1 MIERYV
7 LRYFLAVVDQGNFT
21 RAAAQCRISQ
31 PTLSVGIAKLEAL
44 LGQTLFLR
52 TNRRIELTP
61 SGTRFAVHARRIEAE
76 FAAAE
81 RDLQDTAPTKL
92 VRLGIATTLPPSW
105 IAAALGRARRASTTE
120 RLEVVEG
127 RSSELVALLDRG
139 RIDVMLGAIGDDAH
153 GRVLFEEGFA
163 VAVASDHRLAG
174 RATLA
179 VADVAEETMIVRRHC
194 EALAETSR
202 FFTARGV
209 RPFMAART
217 VSDDRALTYV
227 RAGLGMTVMPL
238 SFASEGIAMIPLTG
252 FDPTRR
258 VGVLVA
264 NDSASRIEGSVMVA
278 TIEETFR
285 DLHAAEAGATISSD
299 TM

>member
-31 PTLSVGIAKLEAL
+31 PTLSVGIAKLEAA

-52 TNRRIELTP
+52 TNRRVELTP

-105 IAAALGRARRASTTE
+105 IAAALGRARRAPTTE

-139 RIDVMLGAIGDDAH
+139 RIDVMLGAISDDAR

-163 VAVASDHRLAG
+163 IAVASDHRLAG

-238 SFASEGIAMIPLTG
+238 SFASEGIAMIRLTG

-264 NDSASRIEGSVMVA
+264 NDSASRIQGSVMVA
-278 TIEETFR
+278 AIEETFR
-285 DLHAAEAGATISSD
+285 DLHAAGAGAD
-299 TM
+299 DLV

>member
-31 PTLSVGIAKLEAL
+31 PTLSVGIAKLEAS

-105 IAAALGRARRASTTE
+105 IAAALSRARRSSTTE

-139 RIDVMLGAIGDDAH
+139 RIDVMLGAIGDDAR

-179 VADVAEETMIVRRHC
+179 VADVVEETMIVRRHC

-238 SFASEGIAMIPLTG
+238 SFASEGIAMIRLTG

-278 TIEETFR
+278 AIEETFR
-285 DLHAAEAGATISSD
+285 DLHAAGAGADDLI
-299 TM
+299 

>member
-21 RAAAQCRISQ
+21 RAAVQCRISQ
-31 PTLSVGIAKLEAL
+31 PTLSVGIAKLEAA

-52 TNRRIELTP
+52 NNRRIELTP

-81 RDLQDTAPTKL
+81 RDLQDSVPTKL

-105 IAAALGRARRASTTE
+105 IAASLGRARRASTTE

-139 RIDVMLGAIGDDAH
+139 RIDVMLGAIDDDAR

-163 VAVASDHRLAG
+163 VAVAQDHRLAG

-278 TIEETFR
+278 AIEETFR
-285 DLHAAEAGATISSD
+285 DLHAAGTGTDGII
-299 TM
+299 

>member
-7 LRYFLAVVDQGNFT
+7 VRYFLAVVDQGNFT

-31 PTLSVGIAKLEAL
+31 PTLSVGIAKLEAS

-139 RIDVMLGAIGDDAH
+139 RIDVMLGAIGDDAR

-238 SFASEGIAMIPLTG
+238 SFASEGIAMIRLTG

-258 VGVLVA
+258 IGVLVA
-264 NDSASRIEGSVMVA
+264 NDSASRIEGSAVVA
-278 TIEETFR
+278 AIEETFR
-285 DLHAAEAGATISSD
+285 DLHAAGAGAD
-299 TM
+299 DLD

>member
-31 PTLSVGIAKLEAL
+31 PTLSVGIAKLEAS

-76 FAAAE
+76 FATAE

-139 RIDVMLGAIGDDAH
+139 RIDVMLGAIGDDAR

-163 VAVASDHRLAG
+163 VAVANEHRLAK

-238 SFASEGIAMIPLTG
+238 SFASEGIAMIRLTG

-258 VGVLVA
+258 IGVLVA

-278 TIEETFR
+278 AIEETCR
-285 DLHAAEAGATISSD
+285 DLHAAGAGADDLI
-299 TM
+299 

>member
-31 PTLSVGIAKLEAL
+31 PTLSIGIAKLEAS

-105 IAAALGRARRASTTE
+105 IAAALSRARRASTTE

-139 RIDVMLGAIGDDAH
+139 RIDVMLGAIGDDPR
-153 GRVLFEEGFA
+153 GRGLFEEGFA
-163 VAVASDHRLAG
+163 VAVANDHRLAG

-238 SFASEGIAMIPLTG
+238 SFASECIAMIRLTG

-278 TIEETFR
+278 AIEETFR
-285 DLHAAEAGATISSD
+285 DLHTAEADVDDLI
-299 TM
+299 

>member
-7 LRYFLAVVDQGNFT
+7 VRYFLAVVDQGNFT

-31 PTLSVGIAKLEAL
+31 PTLSVGIAKLEAA

-81 RDLQDTAPTKL
+81 RDLQDSVPTKL

-139 RIDVMLGAIGDDAH
+139 RIDVMLGAIGDDAR

-163 VAVASDHRLAG
+163 VAVAKDHRLAG

-278 TIEETFR
+278 AIGETFR
-285 DLHAAEAGATISSD
+285 DLHAAHIGADGII
-299 TM
+299 

>member
-1 MIERYV
+1 M
-7 LRYFLAVVDQGNFT
+7 RYFLAVVDQGNFT

-31 PTLSVGIAKLEAL
+31 PTLSVGIAKLEAS

-139 RIDVMLGAIGDDAH
+139 RIDVMLGAIGDDPR

-163 VAVASDHRLAG
+163 VAVANDHRLAG

-238 SFASEGIAMIPLTG
+238 SFASEGIAMIRLTG

-278 TIEETFR
+278 AIEETFT
-285 DLHAAEAGATISSD
+285 DLHAAGAGAD
-299 TM
+299 DLD

>member
-31 PTLSVGIAKLEAL
+31 PTLSVGIAKLEAS

-105 IAAALGRARRASTTE
+105 IATALSRARRSSTTE

-139 RIDVMLGAIGDDAH
+139 RIDVMLGAIGDDPR

-163 VAVASDHRLAG
+163 VAVAIDHRLAG

-179 VADVAEETMIVRRHC
+179 VTDVAEETMIVRRHC

-238 SFASEGIAMIPLTG
+238 SFASEGIAMIRLTG

-264 NDSASRIEGSVMVA
+264 NDSASRIEGSAVVA
-278 TIEETFR
+278 AIEETFR
-285 DLHAAEAGATISSD
+285 DLHAARAGAD
-299 TM
+299 DLD

>member
-7 LRYFLAVVDQGNFT
+7 VRYFLAVVDQGNFT
-21 RAAAQCRISQ
+21 RAAAQCRVSQ
-31 PTLSVGIAKLEAL
+31 PTLSVGIAKLEEA

-61 SGTRFAVHARRIEAE
+61 SGTRLAVHARRIEAE

-81 RDLQDTAPTKL
+81 RDLQDTVPTKL

-105 IAAALGRARRASTTE
+105 IAAALGRARGASATE

-139 RIDVMLGAIGDDAH
+139 RIDVMLGAIGDDPR
-153 GRVLFEEGFA
+153 GRTLFEEGFA
-163 VAVASDHRLAG
+163 VAVSNDHRLAG
-174 RATLA
+174 RTSLA

-217 VSDDRALTYV
+217 VSDDRALAYV
-227 RAGLGMTVMPL
+227 RAGLGMTVMPRC
-238 SFASEGIAMIPLTG
+238 FASEGIAMVPLTG
-252 FDPTRR
+252 FDVTRR
-258 VGVLVA
+258 VGLMIA
-264 NDSASRIEGSVMVA
+264 SDSASRIAGSAMVQA
-278 TIEETFR
+278 IEATFR
-285 DLHAAEAGATISSD
+285 EMHATTA
-299 TM
+299 

>member
-31 PTLSVGIAKLEAL
+31 PTLSVGIAKLEAS

-105 IAAALGRARRASTTE
+105 IAAALSRARRASTTE

-139 RIDVMLGAIGDDAH
+139 RIDVMLGAIGDDAR

-238 SFASEGIAMIPLTG
+238 SFASEGIAMIRLTG
-252 FDPTRR
+252 FDQTRR

-264 NDSASRIEGSVMVA
+264 NDCASRIEGSVMVA
-278 TIEETFR
+278 AIEETFR
-285 DLHAAEAGATISSD
+285 DLHAAEAGAGADNLI
-299 TM
+299 

>member
-31 PTLSVGIAKLEAL
+31 PTLSVGIAKLEAS

-105 IAAALGRARRASTTE
+105 IAASLDRARRASTTE

-139 RIDVMLGAIGDDAH
+139 RIDVMLGAIGDDAR

-209 RPFMAART
+209 RPIMAART

-238 SFASEGIAMIPLTG
+238 SFASEGIAMIRLTG

-264 NDSASRIEGSVMVA
+264 NDSASRIEGSAVVA
-278 TIEETFR
+278 AIEETFR
-285 DLHAAEAGATISSD
+285 DLHAAATGTDDLI
-299 TM
+299 

>member
-31 PTLSVGIAKLEAL
+31 PTLSVGIAKLEAS

-139 RIDVMLGAIGDDAH
+139 RIDVMLGAIGDDAR

-163 VAVASDHRLAG
+163 VAVANEHRLAK

-238 SFASEGIAMIPLTG
+238 SFASEGIAMIRLTG

-278 TIEETFR
+278 AIEETFR
-285 DLHAAEAGATISSD
+285 DLHAAGAGAD
-299 TM
+299 DLV

>member
-31 PTLSVGIAKLEAL
+31 PTLSVGIAKLEAS

-139 RIDVMLGAIGDDAH
+139 RIDVMLGAIGDDPR

-163 VAVASDHRLAG
+163 VAVANDYRLAG

-238 SFASEGIAMIPLTG
+238 SFASEGIAMIRLTG

-258 VGVLVA
+258 IGVLVA
-264 NDSASRIEGSVMVA
+264 NDSASRIEGSTMVA
-278 TIEETFR
+278 AIEETFS
-285 DLHAAEAGATISSD
+285 DLHAAGAGVD
-299 TM
+299 DLV

>member
-31 PTLSVGIAKLEAL
+31 PTLSVGIAKLEAS

-52 TNRRIELTP
+52 NNRRIELTP

-81 RDLQDTAPTKL
+81 RDLQDSVPTKL

-105 IAAALGRARRASTTE
+105 IAASLGRARRASTTE

-139 RIDVMLGAIGDDAH
+139 RIDVMLGAIDDDAR

-163 VAVASDHRLAG
+163 VAVANDHRLAG

-278 TIEETFR
+278 AIEETFR
-285 DLHAAEAGATISSD
+285 DLHAAGTGTDGII
-299 TM
+299 

>member
-31 PTLSVGIAKLEAL
+31 PTLSVGIAKLEAS

-139 RIDVMLGAIGDDAH
+139 RIDVMLGAIGDDPR

-238 SFASEGIAMIPLTG
+238 SFASEGIAMIRLTG

-264 NDSASRIEGSVMVA
+264 NDSASRIEGSAVVA
-278 TIEETFR
+278 AIEETFR
-285 DLHAAEAGATISSD
+285 DLHAAGASAD
-299 TM
+299 DLV

>member
-1 MIERYV
+1 VIERYV

-31 PTLSVGIAKLEAL
+31 PTLSVGIAKLEAS

-105 IAAALGRARRASTTE
+105 IAAALYRARRASTTE

-139 RIDVMLGAIGDDAH
+139 RIDVMLGAIGDDAR
-153 GRVLFEEGFA
+153 GRVLFEEGYA

-217 VSDDRALTYV
+217 VSDDRALTCV

-238 SFASEGIAMIPLTG
+238 SFASEGIAMIRLTG

-278 TIEETFR
+278 AIEETFR
-285 DLHAAEAGATISSD
+285 DLHAAGAGAD
-299 TM
+299 DLV

>member
-31 PTLSVGIAKLEAL
+31 PTLSVGIAKLEAS

-139 RIDVMLGAIGDDAH
+139 RIDVMLGAIGDDAR

-163 VAVASDHRLAG
+163 VAVANDHRLAG

-238 SFASEGIAMIPLTG
+238 SFASEGIAMIRLTG

-278 TIEETFR
+278 AIEETFR
-285 DLHAAEAGATISSD
+285 DLTRRKPVPTISTD
-299 TM
+299 AM

>member
-31 PTLSVGIAKLEAL
+31 PTLSVGIAKLEAS

-105 IAAALGRARRASTTE
+105 IAAALSRARRSSTTE

-139 RIDVMLGAIGDDAH
+139 RIDVMLGAIGDDAR

-163 VAVASDHRLAG
+163 VAVANDHRLAG

-179 VADVAEETMIVRRHC
+179 VAEVAEETMIVRRHC

-238 SFASEGIAMIPLTG
+238 SFASEGIAMIRLTG

-278 TIEETFR
+278 AIEETFR
-285 DLHAAEAGATISSD
+285 DLHAAGAGADDLI
-299 TM
+299 

>member
-31 PTLSVGIAKLEAL
+31 PTLSVGIAKLEAS

-105 IAAALGRARRASTTE
+105 IATALGRARRASTTE

-139 RIDVMLGAIGDDAH
+139 RIDVMLGAIGDDAR

-163 VAVASDHRLAG
+163 VAVANDHRLAG

-238 SFASEGIAMIPLTG
+238 SFASEGIAMIRLTG

-278 TIEETFR
+278 AIEETFS
-285 DLHAAEAGATISSD
+285 DLHAAGAGAD
-299 TM
+299 DLD

>member
-31 PTLSVGIAKLEAL
+31 PTLSVGIAKLEAS

-139 RIDVMLGAIGDDAH
+139 RIDVMLGAIGDDPR

-163 VAVASDHRLAG
+163 VAVANDHRLAG

-238 SFASEGIAMIPLTG
+238 SFASEGIAMIRLTG

-278 TIEETFR
+278 AIEETFT
-285 DLHAAEAGATISSD
+285 DLHAAGAGAD
-299 TM
+299 DLD

>member
-31 PTLSVGIAKLEAL
+31 PTLSVGIAKLEAS

-139 RIDVMLGAIGDDAH
+139 RIDVMLGAIGDDAR
-153 GRVLFEEGFA
+153 GRVLLEEGFA

-217 VSDDRALTYV
+217 VSEDRALTYV

-238 SFASEGIAMIPLTG
+238 SFASEGIAMIRLTG
-252 FDPTRR
+252 FEPTRR

-264 NDSASRIEGSVMVA
+264 NDSAPRIEGSVMVA
-278 TIEETFR
+278 AIEETFR
-285 DLHAAEAGATISSD
+285 ELHAARAGAD
-299 TM
+299 DLD

>member
-31 PTLSVGIAKLEAL
+31 PTLSVGIAKLEAS

-139 RIDVMLGAIGDDAH
+139 RIDVMLGAIGDDAR

-179 VADVAEETMIVRRHC
+179 VADVAEETMIVRRNC

-227 RAGLGMTVMPL
+227 RAGLGMTVMPS
-238 SFASEGIAMIPLTG
+238 SFASEGIAMIRLTG

-264 NDSASRIEGSVMVA
+264 NDSASRIEGSAVVA
-278 TIEETFR
+278 AIEETFM
-285 DLHAAEAGATISSD
+285 DLHAAGAGADDLI
-299 TM
+299 

>member
-31 PTLSVGIAKLEAL
+31 PTLSVGIAKLEAS

-105 IAAALGRARRASTTE
+105 IAAALSRARRASTTE

-139 RIDVMLGAIGDDAH
+139 RIDVMLGAIGDDAR

-238 SFASEGIAMIPLTG
+238 SFASEGIAMIRLTG

-258 VGVLVA
+258 VGMLVA

-278 TIEETFR
+278 AIEETFR
-285 DLHAAEAGATISSD
+285 DLHATRVNAD
-299 TM
+299 DLV

>member
-31 PTLSVGIAKLEAL
+31 PTLSVGIAKLEAS

-81 RDLQDTAPTKL
+81 RDLQDSVPTKL

-105 IAAALGRARRASTTE
+105 IAAALGRARRASTAE

-139 RIDVMLGAIGDDAH
+139 RIDVMLGAIGDDAR

-163 VAVASDHRLAG
+163 VAVANDHRLAG

-278 TIEETFR
+278 AIEETFR
-285 DLHAAEAGATISSD
+285 DLHAARTGADDLI
-299 TM
+299 

>member
-31 PTLSVGIAKLEAL
+31 PTLSVGIAKLEAS

-61 SGTRFAVHARRIEAE
+61 SGTRFAAHARRIEAE

-105 IAAALGRARRASTTE
+105 IAAALSRARRASTTE

-139 RIDVMLGAIGDDAH
+139 RIDVMLGAIGDDAR
-153 GRVLFEEGFA
+153 GSILFEEGFA
-163 VAVASDHRLAG
+163 VAVAIDHRLAG

-238 SFASEGIAMIPLTG
+238 SFASEGIAMIRLTG

-264 NDSASRIEGSVMVA
+264 NDSASRIEGSAVVA
-278 TIEETFR
+278 AIEETFR
-285 DLHAAEAGATISSD
+285 DLHAAGAD
-299 TM
+299 ADDLV

>member
-31 PTLSVGIAKLEAL
+31 PTLSVGIAKLEAS

-92 VRLGIATTLPPSW
+92 VRIGVATTLPPSW
-105 IAAALGRARRASTTE
+105 IAAALGRARRASTIE

-139 RIDVMLGAIGDDAH
+139 RIDVILGAIGDDAR

-278 TIEETFR
+278 AIEETFR
-285 DLHAAEAGATISSD
+285 DLHAARTGADDLI
-299 TM
+299 